1 MKNVLLLFV
10 VAIMFMA
17 KTGYCQDYKSLSDE
31 DFANTPYWVEMMTDE
46 SVNFFDV
53 QRALSFTGKIV
64 KLQDLRVGSHLKDG
78 NI

>member
-31 DFANTPYWVEMMTDE
+31 DFANTPYWVEMMNDE

-53 QRALSFTGKIV
+53 QRAFELNIDFMKPIPI
-64 KLQDLRVGSHLKDG
+64 KCLQLT
-78 NI
+78 NA